1 MSKSDTLPQAVIN
14 LRKIWQQ
21 KKIEMQFTQVE
32 AAKDMDW
39 TQSAISHYL
48 NHITELNPAAIV
60 KFANF
65 LDVDPLEIDPEVE
78 HNLPFVS
85 RLPLAY
91 NSDDMTRPIN
101 DHVYSRKTDVT
112 IYVKLSNTA
121 QVEGCK
127 EINREPVTT
136 AGLTGVAQI
145 CAVDKYPSAK
155 ILAVRLKEE
164 KKLRFY
170 LKDDVPP
177 TSDIQKLW
185 AVVAF
190 IYI

>member
-1 MSKSDTLPQAVIN
+1 
-14 LRKIWQQ
+14 
-21 KKIEMQFTQVE
+21 MQFTQVE

-48 NHITELNPAAIV
+48 NNLTDLNPAAIV

-65 LDVDPLEIDPEVE
+65 LDVDPVEIDPEVE
-78 HNLPFVS
+78 HNLPHVS
-85 RLPLAY
+85 RLTLSY
-91 NSDDMTRPIN
+91 NSDDMTRPLEE
-101 DHVYSRKTDVT
+101 HFYSRKNDVT
-112 IYVKLSNTA
+112 TYVKLSNTA
-121 QVEGCK
+121 QIEGCE

-155 ILAVRLKEE
+155 ILAARLKKE

-170 LKDDVPP
+170 LKKDVPP
-177 TSDIQKLW
+177 ASDIQKLW

>member
-1 MSKSDTLPQAVIN
+1 
-14 LRKIWQQ
+14 
-21 KKIEMQFTQVE
+21 MQFTQVK

-48 NHITELNPAAIV
+48 NNLTELNPAAIV

-65 LDVDPLEIDPEVE
+65 LDVDPLEIDPEIE

-91 NSDDMTRPIN
+91 SSDDMTRPLTEA
-101 DHVYSRKTDVT
+101 VYSRKTDVT
-112 IYVKLSNTA
+112 TYVKLSNSA
-121 QVEGCK
+121 QVEGC
-127 EINREPVTT
+127 EHINREPVTR

-145 CAVDKYPSAK
+145 CSRDKYPSAK
-155 ILAVRLKEE
+155 ILAVRLKDE

-170 LKDDVPP
+170 LKNQLPP
-177 TSDIQKLW
+177 TQDILKLW